1 MKLDK
6 RKLECAMA
14 NSCMNSYD
22 LAEKTGLNYQT
33 VRKAPLQNVKPR
45 TAGLI
50 AKALGVDVTEI
61 LEEEAK

>member
-33 VRKAPLQNVKPR
+33 VRRAPLQNVKPK
-45 TAGLI
+45 TAGQS
-50 AKALGVDVTEI
+50 TWRRCN
-61 LEEEAK
+61 

>member
-1 MKLDK
+1 MKIDK

-22 LAEKTGLNYQT
+22 LAEKAGISYQS
-33 VRKAPLQNVKPR
+33 VRKATLKTNVKPR

-61 LEEEAK
+61 LEEG